1 MDFQKKTFS
10 MKRTTRIGCWNVRTL
25 RECWNVRTLREYWNV
40 RTLRECWNVRT
51 LRECWNVR
59 TLREEGKLR
68 QLTNEAKRYKTE
80 ILVVSEVSWE
90 DFGEIDSDQ

>member
-10 MKRTTRIGCWNVRTL
+10 MKRTTGIGCWNVRA
-25 RECWNVRTLREYWNV
+25 
-40 RTLRECWNVRT
+40 